1 VGFMDISIR
10 IKTFAILSLI
20 IVIAGF
26 AGYFVVQS
34 GKCLLE
40 DEKILEI
47 LNRQIMLTQEIT
59 KCTLLINM
67 GRYEYVET
75 LVKISKEFEDNLND
89 LINGNPEKDIPPA
102 PEDVKQQLLKIKELW
117 DPFYEK
123 VKIIYT
129 KDPKD
134 PEFMEALEYIRDH
147 NIELMS

>member
-1 VGFMDISIR
+1 MDISIR